1 MLWGPGRVQL
11 QSAARYSWG
20 LDDDVTAVFRYD
32 HLVGRKRDFRLLFAV
47 DLNERESPDALQARL
62 LFFGEVLVVKTD
74 EQTTRQ
80 HQP

>member
-1 MLWGPGRVQL
+1 MQL
-11 QSAARYSWG
+11 QSAARHSRG
-20 LDDDVTAVFRYD
+20 LDDDITAVFDYD

-47 DLNERESPDALQARL
+47 DLNQRESPDTLQARM